1 MSSTV
6 ATTGNSGALWNSI
19 KGNIK
24 GVGDYFWI
32 KLNNVNVKCRVAGRN
47 IYKYCSDPALT
58 TNHYVIV
65 TDTPFQS
72 AAYYPTADASGGTKS
87 SGNTSTRGAFLGSDM
102 WNLTLGANPSTGNAV
117 TTTGINATL
126 YSIFG
131 SALINYKDLSSNDI
145 NKTLASTAGVGYTGC
160 SSMWQWHECYATLLN
175 ECELYGG
182 PIVSSSFYDT
192 GFKKTQ
198 LPLFTL
204 NPELIMLK
212 DSNDSVIWYW
222 LKNVASG
229 SAFCACRVGAASDGG
244 ASGSGGLR
252 LEFLLSA

>member
-1 MSSTV
+1 MISVNGIGSNNIMFRS
-6 ATTGNSGALWNSI
+6 ARTGRIAQ
-19 KGNIK
+19 K
-24 GVGDYFWI
+24 
-32 KLNNVNVKCRVAGRN
+32 
-47 IYKYCSDPALT
+47 
-58 TNHYVIV
+58 VIN
-65 TDTPFQS
+65 
-72 AAYYPTADASGGTKS
+72 G
-87 SGNTSTRGAFLGSDM
+87 
-102 WNLTLGANPSTGNAV
+102 
-117 TTTGINATL
+117 
-126 YSIFG
+126 
-131 SALINYKDLSSNDI
+131 
-145 NKTLASTAGVGYTGC
+145 KTLASTAGVGYTGC

-175 ECELYGG
+175 ECEVYGG

-212 DSNDSVIWYW
+212 DSNGSVIWYW

-252 LEFLLSA
+252 LEFLLSV